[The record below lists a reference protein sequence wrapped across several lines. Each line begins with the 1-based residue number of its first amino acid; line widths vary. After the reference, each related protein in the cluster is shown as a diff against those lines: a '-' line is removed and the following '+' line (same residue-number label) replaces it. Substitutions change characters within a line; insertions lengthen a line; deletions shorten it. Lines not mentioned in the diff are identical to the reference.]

1 LTAAPEPRPE
11 RSQSAAAD
19 AAAAADPQGRAAAFL
34 RDLQVRGGSAATRR
48 SYASD
53 LQQFMEWLA
62 ARGGAVDTLDRR
74 AVRAFS
80 ADLGRRGYAP
90 ATLARKLSTLR
101 GLCRFLTER
110 GVLGADPTRLLPGP
124 RRRRRLPRVL
134 TEAEV
139 EALLGA
145 ASGTEPLALRDRAIL
160 ELLYGCG
167 LRSQEVVALALS
179 DLKLAQ
185 AQLIV
190 HGKGGRMR
198 VVPIGEEA
206 AAAVRR
212 YLERGRGML
221 TADCGT
227 EAHGMLTADCGTEAH
242 GMLTADCGTEAHGMP
257 TADRGGDG
265 RGRPAADREGNGSGL
280 PAAAR
285 GVEARA
291 GASERHPLLLSRSGR
306 GLLTSDIRRLVVRY
320 CRRAGLDAASPHML
334 RHAYAT
340 HMLERGADLR
350 VIQELLGH
358 ASVSTTQVYTH
369 VSGAHLRRVYD
380 LHHPRA

>member
-1 LTAAPEPRPE
+1 MIAASQPCPPL
-11 RSQSAAAD
+11 SQSAAG
-19 AAAAADPQGRAAAFL
+19 AADPRGRTAAFL
-34 RDLQVRGGSAATRR
+34 RDLEVRGGAAATRR
-48 SYASD
+48 SYGSD
-53 LQQFMEWLA
+53 LQQFLEWLA
-62 ARGGAVDTLDRR
+62 ERGGTVETLDRR
-74 AVRAFS
+74 AVRAYS

-101 GLCRFLTER
+101 SLSRFLTER

-134 TEAEV
+134 SETEV
-139 EALLGA
+139 EALLAA
-145 ASGTEPLALRDRAIL
+145 ASGAEPLALRDRAIL

-167 LRSQEVVALALS
+167 LRSQEVVALTLA

-190 HGKGGRMR
+190 HGKGGKMRM
-198 VVPIGEEA
+198 VPVGEEA

-212 YLERGRGML
+212 YLERGRGL
-221 TADCGT
+221 LAG
-227 EAHGMLTADCGTEAH
+227 
-242 GMLTADCGTEAHGMP
+242 
-257 TADRGGDG
+257 DRDT
-265 RGRPAADREGNGSGL
+265 SG
-280 PAAAR
+280 PAAAPGQR
-285 GVEARA
+285 
-291 GASERHPLLLSRSGR
+291 PLLLSRGGR
-306 GLLTSDIRRLVVRY
+306 ALLTSDIRRLVVRY

>member
-1 LTAAPEPRPE
+1 
-11 RSQSAAAD
+11 
-19 AAAAADPQGRAAAFL
+19 
-34 RDLQVRGGSAATRR
+34 
-48 SYASD
+48 
-53 LQQFMEWLA
+53 MEWLA
-62 ARGGAVDTLDRR
+62 ARGCTVETLDRR
-74 AVRAFS
+74 AVRAYS

-101 GLCRFLTER
+101 GLSRFLTER
-110 GVLGADPTRLLPGP
+110 GVLCADPTRLLPGP

-134 TEAEV
+134 SVAEV
-139 EALLGA
+139 EGLLGA

-167 LRSQEVVALALS
+167 LRSQEVVALALD
-179 DLKLAQ
+179 DLKPAQ

-190 HGKGGRMR
+190 HGKGGKMR
-198 VVPIGEEA
+198 LVPLGEEA

-212 YLERGRGML
+212 YLERGRGPL
-221 TADCGT
+221 
-227 EAHGMLTADCGTEAH
+227 
-242 GMLTADCGTEAHGMP
+242 
-257 TADRGGDG
+257 
-265 RGRPAADREGNGSGL
+265 
-280 PAAAR
+280 AAA
-285 GVEARA
+285 GKTGARVA
-291 GASERHPLLLSRSGR
+291 GSVQGPLLLSRSGR
-306 GLLTSDIRRLVVRY
+306 ALLTSDIRRLVVRY

>member
-1 LTAAPEPRPE
+1 LIAPPEPCVE
-11 RSQSAAAD
+11 SSQS
-19 AAAAADPQGRAAAFL
+19 AAAAADPEGRCAAFL
-34 RDLQVRGGSAATRR
+34 RDLEVRGGSAATRR

-53 LQQFMEWLA
+53 LQQLLEWLA
-62 ARGGAVDTLDRR
+62 ARSGTVDTLDRR
-74 AVRAFS
+74 AVRAYT

-101 GLCRFLTER
+101 GLSRFLTER

-134 TEAEV
+134 TLVEV

-167 LRSQEVVALALS
+167 LRSQEVVALALA
-179 DLKLAQ
+179 DLKPAQ

-190 HGKGGRMR
+190 NGKGGKMR
-198 VVPIGEEA
+198 VVPLGEEA

-212 YLERGRGML
+212 YLERGRGL
-221 TADCGT
+221 
-227 EAHGMLTADCGTEAH
+227 L
-242 GMLTADCGTEAHGMP
+242 
-257 TADRGGDG
+257 
-265 RGRPAADREGNGSGL
+265 AADNEDG
-280 PAAAR
+280 AR
-285 GVEARA
+285 VVGFDR
-291 GASERHPLLLSRSGR
+291 RPLMLSRSGR
-306 GLLTSDIRRLVVRY
+306 ALLTSDIRRLVVRY
-320 CRRAGLDAASPHML
+320 CHRAGLDAASPHML

>member
-1 LTAAPEPRPE
+1 
-11 RSQSAAAD
+11 
-19 AAAAADPQGRAAAFL
+19 
-34 RDLQVRGGSAATRR
+34 
-48 SYASD
+48 
-53 LQQFMEWLA
+53 MEWLA
-62 ARGGAVDTLDRR
+62 ACGCTVDTLDRR
-74 AVRAFS
+74 AVRAYS
-80 ADLGRRGYAP
+80 AHLGRRGYAP

-101 GLCRFLTER
+101 GLSRFLTER

-124 RRRRRLPRVL
+124 RRRRRLPHVL
-134 TEAEV
+134 SQAEV
-139 EALLGA
+139 EALLTA
-145 ASGTEPLALRDRAIL
+145 AGGTDPLALRDRAIL

-167 LRSQEVVALALS
+167 LRSQEVVALALA
-179 DLKLAQ
+179 DLKPAQ

-190 HGKGGRMR
+190 HGKGGKMR
-198 VVPIGEEA
+198 VVPVGEEA

-212 YLERGRGML
+212 YLERGRGL
-221 TADCGT
+221 LA
-227 EAHGMLTADCGTEAH
+227 A
-242 GMLTADCGTEAHGMP
+242 
-257 TADRGGDG
+257 G
-265 RGRPAADREGNGSGL
+265 REDAAR
-280 PAAAR
+280 AAA
-285 GVEARA
+285 A
-291 GASERHPLLLSRSGR
+291 ERRPLLLSRSGR
-306 GLLTSDIRRLVVRY
+306 ALLTSDIRRLVVRY

>member
-1 LTAAPEPRPE
+1 LTAPPEPRPE
-11 RSQSAAAD
+11 RLQNE
-19 AAAAADPQGRAAAFL
+19 AAAAADPEGRSAAFL
-34 RDLQVRGGSAATRR
+34 RDLEVRGCSAATRR
-48 SYASD
+48 SYGSD
-53 LQQFMEWLA
+53 LQQLMEWLA
-62 ARGGAVDTLDRR
+62 VRGCTVETLDRR
-74 AVRAFS
+74 AVRAYS

-101 GLCRFLTER
+101 GLSRFLTER

-134 TEAEV
+134 TVAEV
-139 EALLGA
+139 ETLLGA

-167 LRSQEVVALALS
+167 LRSQEVVALALD
-179 DLKLAQ
+179 DLKPAQ

-190 HGKGGRMR
+190 HGKGGKMR
-198 VVPIGEEA
+198 LVPLGEEA

-212 YLERGRGML
+212 YLERGRGL
-221 TADCGT
+221 
-227 EAHGMLTADCGTEAH
+227 L
-242 GMLTADCGTEAHGMP
+242 
-257 TADRGGDG
+257 
-265 RGRPAADREGNGSGL
+265 AADGKTD
-280 PAAAR
+280 
-285 GVEARA
+285 ARA
-291 GASERHPLLLSRSGR
+291 AGSEQRPLLLSRSGR
-306 GLLTSDIRRLVVRY
+306 ALLTSDIRRLVVRY

>member
-1 LTAAPEPRPE
+1 LTAPPEPCPE
-11 RSQSAAAD
+11 RLQSD
-19 AAAAADPQGRAAAFL
+19 AAAAADPEGRSAAFL

-48 SYASD
+48 SYGSD
-53 LQQFMEWLA
+53 LQQLMEWLA
-62 ARGGAVDTLDRR
+62 ARGGTVDTLDRR
-74 AVRAFS
+74 AARAYS

-101 GLCRFLTER
+101 GLSRFLTER

-139 EALLGA
+139 EALLTA
-145 ASGTEPLALRDRAIL
+145 AGGTEPLALRDRAIL

-167 LRSQEVVALALS
+167 LRSQEVVALALA
-179 DLKLAQ
+179 DLKPAQ

-190 HGKGGRMR
+190 HGKGGKMR
-198 VVPIGEEA
+198 VVPLGEEA

-212 YLERGRGML
+212 YLERGRGL
-221 TADCGT
+221 
-227 EAHGMLTADCGTEAH
+227 L
-242 GMLTADCGTEAHGMP
+242 
-257 TADRGGDG
+257 
-265 RGRPAADREGNGSGL
+265 AADREND
-280 PAAAR
+280 
-285 GVEARA
+285 ARA
-291 GASERHPLLLSRSGR
+291 ADSERRPLLLSRSGR
-306 GLLTSDIRRLVVRY
+306 ALLTSDIRRLVVRY

>member
-1 LTAAPEPRPE
+1 MTAPPEPQLE
-11 RSQSAAAD
+11 RLQS
-19 AAAAADPQGRAAAFL
+19 AAAAADPEGRSAAFL
-34 RDLQVRGGSAATRR
+34 RDLEVRGGSASTRR

-53 LQQFMEWLA
+53 LQQLMEWLA
-62 ARGGAVDTLDRR
+62 ACGCTVDTLDRR
-74 AVRAFS
+74 AVRAYS
-80 ADLGRRGYAP
+80 AHLGRRGYAP

-101 GLCRFLTER
+101 GLSRFLTER

-124 RRRRRLPRVL
+124 RRRRRLPHVL
-134 TEAEV
+134 SQAEV
-139 EALLGA
+139 EALLTA
-145 ASGTEPLALRDRAIL
+145 AGGTDPLALRDRAIL

-167 LRSQEVVALALS
+167 LRSQEVVALALA
-179 DLKLAQ
+179 DLKPAQ
-185 AQLIV
+185 AQIIV
-190 HGKGGRMR
+190 HGKGGKMR
-198 VVPIGEEA
+198 VVPVGEEA

-212 YLERGRGML
+212 YLERGRGL
-221 TADCGT
+221 LA
-227 EAHGMLTADCGTEAH
+227 A
-242 GMLTADCGTEAHGMP
+242 
-257 TADRGGDG
+257 G
-265 RGRPAADREGNGSGL
+265 REDAAR
-280 PAAAR
+280 AAA
-285 GVEARA
+285 A
-291 GASERHPLLLSRSGR
+291 ERRPLLLSRSGR
-306 GLLTSDIRRLVVRY
+306 ALLTSDIRRLVVRY

>member
-1 LTAAPEPRPE
+1 MTAPPEPCLE
-11 RSQSAAAD
+11 RSQSD
-19 AAAAADPQGRAAAFL
+19 AAAAADPEGRSAAFL
-34 RDLQVRGGSAATRR
+34 RDLEVRGGSAATRR

-53 LQQFMEWLA
+53 LQQLMDWLA
-62 ARGGAVDTLDRR
+62 ERGGSVDALDRR
-74 AVRAFS
+74 AVRAYS

-101 GLCRFLTER
+101 GLSRFLTER

-139 EALLGA
+139 EALLDA

-167 LRSQEVVALALS
+167 LRSQEVVALALG

-190 HGKGGRMR
+190 HGKGGKMR

-206 AAAVRR
+206 AAAVHR
-212 YLERGRGML
+212 YLERGRGL
-221 TADCGT
+221 LA
-227 EAHGMLTADCGTEAH
+227 A
-242 GMLTADCGTEAHGMP
+242 
-257 TADRGGDG
+257 G
-265 RGRPAADREGNGSGL
+265 RENDARR
-280 PAAAR
+280 AAA
-285 GVEARA
+285 
-291 GASERHPLLLSRSGR
+291 ERRPLLLSRSGR
-306 GLLTSDIRRLVVRY
+306 ALLTSDIRRLVVRY

>member
-1 LTAAPEPRPE
+1 MTAAPEPRPE
-11 RSQSAAAD
+11 RPQSAAD
-19 AAAAADPQGRAAAFL
+19 AAAAADPEGRAAAFL
-34 RDLQVRGGSAATRR
+34 RDLEVRGGSAATRR

-53 LQQFMEWLA
+53 LRQLMEWLA
-62 ARGGAVDTLDRR
+62 ARGGAVDALDRR
-74 AVRAFS
+74 TVRAYS

-101 GLCRFLTER
+101 GLSRFLTER

-134 TEAEV
+134 TLAEV
-139 EALLGA
+139 EALLDA
-145 ASGTEPLALRDRAIL
+145 AGGTEPLALRDRAIL

-167 LRSQEVVALALS
+167 LRSQEVVALALA
-179 DLKLAQ
+179 DLKPAQ
-185 AQLIV
+185 AQVIV
-190 HGKGGRMR
+190 HGKGGKMR
-198 VVPIGEEA
+198 VVPLGEEA

-212 YLERGRGML
+212 YLERGRGL
-221 TADCGT
+221 
-227 EAHGMLTADCGTEAH
+227 L
-242 GMLTADCGTEAHGMP
+242 
-257 TADRGGDG
+257 
-265 RGRPAADREGNGSGL
+265 AADREDG
-280 PAAAR
+280 
-285 GVEARA
+285 ARA
-291 GASERHPLLLSRSGR
+291 AGADRRPLLLSRSGR
-306 GLLTSDIRRLVVRY
+306 ALLTSDIRRLVVRY

>member
-1 LTAAPEPRPE
+1 LSAPPE
-11 RSQSAAAD
+11 SCLATSSSVVV
-19 AAAAADPQGRAAAFL
+19 AAADPEGRVAAFL
-34 RDLQVRGGSAATRR
+34 RDLEVRGCSAATRR

-53 LQQFMEWLA
+53 LQQLVEWLA
-62 ARGGAVDTLDRR
+62 ERDRTVDTLDRR
-74 AVRAFS
+74 AVRAYS
-80 ADLGRRGYAP
+80 SDLGRRGYAP

-101 GLCRFLTER
+101 GLSRFLTER

-134 TEAEV
+134 TLTEV

-145 ASGTEPLALRDRAIL
+145 ADGTEPLALRDRAIL

-167 LRSQEVVALALS
+167 LRSQEVVALSVA
-179 DLKLAQ
+179 DLKPAQ

-190 HGKGGRMR
+190 HGKGGKMR
-198 VVPIGEEA
+198 VVPLGEEA

-221 TADCGT
+221 AAGRETDTFA
-227 EAHGMLTADCGTEAH
+227 A
-242 GMLTADCGTEAHGMP
+242 
-257 TADRGGDG
+257 GGP
-265 RGRPAADREGNGSGL
+265 RR
-280 PAAAR
+280 
-285 GVEARA
+285 
-291 GASERHPLLLSRSGR
+291 PLLLSRSGR
-306 GLLTSDIRRLVVRY
+306 ALLTSDIRRLVVRY

>member
-1 LTAAPEPRPE
+1 LTAPTEPCLE
-11 RSQSAAAD
+11 RSQSD
-19 AAAAADPQGRAAAFL
+19 AAAAADPQVRTAAFL
-34 RDLQVRGGSAATRR
+34 RDLEVRGCSAATRR
-48 SYASD
+48 SYGSD
-53 LQQFMEWLA
+53 LQQLMEWLA
-62 ARGGAVDTLDRR
+62 ARGCTMDTLDRR
-74 AVRAFS
+74 AVRAYS

-101 GLCRFLTER
+101 GLSRFLTER

-134 TEAEV
+134 TVAEV

-167 LRSQEVVALALS
+167 LRSQEVVALALD
-179 DLKLAQ
+179 DLKPAQ

-190 HGKGGRMR
+190 HGKGGKMR
-198 VVPIGEEA
+198 LVPLGEEA

-212 YLERGRGML
+212 YLERGRRQL
-221 TADCGT
+221 
-227 EAHGMLTADCGTEAH
+227 
-242 GMLTADCGTEAHGMP
+242 
-257 TADRGGDG
+257 
-265 RGRPAADREGNGSGL
+265 AADG
-280 PAAAR
+280 ATD
-285 GVEARA
+285 ARA
-291 GASERHPLLLSRSGR
+291 AGSERRPLLLSRSGR
-306 GLLTSDIRRLVVRY
+306 ALLTSDIRRLVVRY

>member
-1 LTAAPEPRPE
+1 LTAPPEPRPE
-11 RSQSAAAD
+11 RLQSD
-19 AAAAADPQGRAAAFL
+19 AAAAADPEGRTAAFL

-53 LQQFMEWLA
+53 LQQLMEWLA
-62 ARGGAVDTLDRR
+62 ARGCTVDTLDRR
-74 AVRAFS
+74 AVRAYS

-101 GLCRFLTER
+101 GLSRFLTER

-139 EALLGA
+139 EALLTA
-145 ASGTEPLALRDRAIL
+145 AGGTEPLALRDRAIL

-167 LRSQEVVALALS
+167 LRSQEVVALELA
-179 DLKLAQ
+179 DLKPAQ

-190 HGKGGRMR
+190 HGKGGKMR
-198 VVPIGEEA
+198 VVPLGEEA

-212 YLERGRGML
+212 YLERGRGL
-221 TADCGT
+221 
-227 EAHGMLTADCGTEAH
+227 L
-242 GMLTADCGTEAHGMP
+242 
-257 TADRGGDG
+257 
-265 RGRPAADREGNGSGL
+265 AADREND
-280 PAAAR
+280 
-285 GVEARA
+285 ARA
-291 GASERHPLLLSRSGR
+291 ADSERRPLLLSRSGR
-306 GLLTSDIRRLVVRY
+306 ALLTSDIRRLVVRY

>member
-1 LTAAPEPRPE
+1 MTAAPEPRPE

-212 YLERGRGML
+212 YLERGRGL
-221 TADCGT
+221 
-227 EAHGMLTADCGTEAH
+227 L
-242 GMLTADCGTEAHGMP
+242 
-257 TADRGGDG
+257 
-265 RGRPAADREGNGSGL
+265 AADREND
-280 PAAAR
+280 
-285 GVEARA
+285 ARA
-291 GASERHPLLLSRSGR
+291 GASDRRPLLLSRSGR
-306 GLLTSDIRRLVVRY
+306 ALLTSDIRRLVVRY
-320 CRRAGLDAASPHML
+320 CGRAGLDAASPHML

-369 VSGAHLRRVYD
+369 VSGAHLRRIYD